1 MKTPLMGGSGGAV
14 FTDVYLPVVGE
25 SSNAASANL
34 TEVIPTSGTISG
46 LTVTLSRA
54 PGSTYSRTVTLY
66 KNGSATALAVT
77 ITGSATTGSDL
88 SDSISVAAGDYVYY
102 MEQQSSSYAA
112 LTTVYCGAVF
122 QGTDTTESVV
132 MACYGVLSSSTCYF
146 VPSGYANNSSSS
158 TASLCPC
165 PTAGTFKKFYTLCTT
180 SVAST
185 SALTLQI
192 NGSATALTS
201 NLSTT
206 ALTATGDT
214 SDTVS
219 VSAGNTVNVSAAQA
233 TGGYSAFS
241 WSFVFV
247 PTTAGESIHFAKGML
262 SQTVAPAEGVMT
274 AATTEAN
281 ASVMCPVSCTAY
293 SLYVQVEAVSNITS
307 TLYLRDNAANTTL
320 TVALSSASS
329 GNDTTHQPV
338 IAAGDLLAIGCW
350 VATYYQNVG
359 YVLYASSGGNVTVT
373 PGAGSFSFSFST
385 PPVVTPA
392 NSPNP
397 TPANFSLS
405 LSLAT
410 PAVVT
415 PANNV
420 SAAPAS
426 FSLSTAFSTPP
437 VVTPANSPK
446 ITPAAVSFSTSFS
459 TPQVITPSNSPNIT
473 PAALS
478 LTFTGATPSVTTPV
492 VVNPGSFSLTLTG
505 STPTVSTPV
514 VVNPGSFSLTLTGST
529 PTVSTPVA
537 VNPGSFSLT
546 LTGSTPTVSTPVSVT
561 PAAANFT
568 FTGSVP
574 TVTAG
579 GSQTVQPAAFS
590 LSTSWNTP
598 AVAVGG
604 SQSLQPAAMTLTMT
618 GAVPS
623 LTLTNNQYINPAALS
638 LTWTGAVPSVSATAN
653 ITLLPGALAFTLAG
667 AVPNVSIGFAII
679 DWPIQTSLR
688 TRKATTS
695 LNSREANASFRTRK
709 ATTSLNSR
717 EANASFRTRKT
728 NITLNAR

>member
-514 VVNPGSFSLTLTGST
+514 
-529 PTVSTPVA
+529 
-537 VNPGSFSLT
+537 
-546 LTGSTPTVSTPVSVT
+546 SVT